1 MASSRQQLLNQLRQ
15 ELYDAQQRVMHLQN
29 TIAHHA
35 ALVGEGIE
43 PQSSMGQSLRGHGAR
58 DDMFKYIG
66 LVESEDDMSN
76 FIGSDDKPET
86 KPRLGAEAPEQIKP
100 KNVPPVSPLVLQLV
114 HAHPND
120 AVDFA
125 VPGPAPLLA
134 SAEGS
139 NGGAHPAGQGTES
152 LEEVAGIPHAM
163 RTVFEPAPGVCPS
176 EFWEWDITANSVHT
190 SAAWPPPPYTEE
202 EHSTTALELLLRSVQ
217 AIDTVPL
224 ERRIDALLSGA
235 FERLSL
241 PVRVAVAPQSG
252 VKCLHML
259 CQKDAGRMPV
269 RLLALLVPGAGV
281 QSSALGR
288 TGAEGACAPLD
299 ERFASGDIVV
309 HFDARERLQFASPS
323 LALYVQPPARGFVGE
338 AFPPM
343 GSGTQAI
350 EAAVRKVFLE
360 KIPQS
365 EQITLH
371 SPLLGAFEAECRFWP
386 EKAPDGTVLFVLAQ
400 IRDTLRARRMAES
413 YYALFHG
420 IEEGFVVCELDPPRP
435 AGAMVQAHELRVFSM
450 NPAFARLFSL
460 QEAGAGH
467 SLAAL
472 LGPDAEP
479 LMATCLRPMLAGG
492 KAVTATFTSHT
503 RGLSFEVTGYPTEQ
517 GRFACMV
524 KDVTEKVRIMQAMR
538 LNESRFAALYRLSH
552 MDAAPEEEVV
562 QFSLDHAVELTSS
575 SIGFLYVPAEPGE
588 SAQRYFWSR
597 EVHDMFDGSPPATVP
612 DALLLRATGAMG
624 TSLRR
629 GEIFNEPSTEPPVC
643 IGALV
648 DITRFMVAPIIED
661 ERVVC
666 IVGVANKAVG
676 YDAADLR
683 QFELFINGM
692 WFQLRRRWAVQTLQR
707 AKDEAE
713 AASRAKNEFLA
724 NVSHELRTPLNGIL
738 GMLQLLQQSPLSA
751 TQLEYVVT
759 ANYSGRSLLRIISDI
774 LDFSRIEAGRFFL
787 EPHLFDFA
795 TTVRST
801 LGMFVHEAE
810 QKRIKFVL
818 RMGSNIPKVLL
829 GDDARLRQII
839 FNLVGNAFKFTESG
853 EVSVEC
859 SMLPHCPGGKV
870 CLYVAVKDTG
880 IGIPDDRLNDIFKA
894 FTQLDGSSTRK
905 YAGTGLGLGIVQRL
919 MQLMGGALAVES
931 EVGVGTT
938 IHCSI
943 PFGRAEEE
951 PEEETVVE
959 EQPVEA
965 RSMDI
970 LVAEDDPVNRLT
982 IRSLLQKQGH
992 RVMCVNNGQQAL
1004 EALQLRYFDC
1014 LITDIQMPVMDGTEV
1029 ATRIRE
1035 GSASD
1040 FAPTPVVE
1048 EMLQM
1053 GAGPHPRLP
1062 VPSTIPLVAL
1072 TAHAMTGDKEY
1083 YLSLGMDYYLS
1094 KPIIATELEATLHRI
1109 AAGLATKNRP

>member
-1 MASSRQQLLNQLRQ
+1 MANSRHQLLNQLRQ
-15 ELYDAQQRVMHLQN
+15 ELYDAQQRVMQLQN

-35 ALVGEGIE
+35 AYVGEGIE
-43 PQSSMGQSLRGHGAR
+43 PQSSMGQPVHGQGAG

-86 KPRLGAEAPEQIKP
+86 KPRLGADAPEQIKP
-100 KNVPPVSPLVLQLV
+100 RKVPSVSPQVLQLV
-114 HAHPND
+114 HGHPND
-120 AVDFA
+120 TVDFA
-125 VPGPAPLLA
+125 VPGPAPLFAHAA
-134 SAEGS
+134 SHDGPAPSPEYGADHTEGVVD
-139 NGGAHPAGQGTES
+139 APQRVH
-152 LEEVAGIPHAM
+152 
-163 RTVFEPAPGVCPS
+163 TVCEPVPGVCPAV
-176 EFWEWDITANSVHT
+176 FWEWDILANAVHT

-202 EHSTTALELLLRSVQ
+202 EHSATALEQLLRSVH
-217 AIDTVPL
+217 AIDPVPL
-224 ERRIDALLSGA
+224 EQRIDALLAGA

-241 PVRVAVAPQSG
+241 PVRVAVAPQAG
-252 VKCLHML
+252 VKCLHVL
-259 CQKDAGRMPV
+259 CYRDAGGMPV
-269 RLLALLVPGAGV
+269 RLMALLVSGAGGQPLAIGNAAV
-281 QSSALGR
+281 
-288 TGAEGACAPLD
+288 EGEFTSPGV
-299 ERFASGDIVV
+299 RFGSGDIIV
-309 HFDARERLQFASPS
+309 HFDAKERLQYASPS
-323 LALYVQPPARGFVGE
+323 LAAYALPPARGFGGE

-350 EAAVRKVFLE
+350 EAAVRKVFME
-360 KIPQS
+360 KVPHCEQVTLQS
-365 EQITLH
+365 
-371 SPLLGAFEAECRFWP
+371 SLLGSFEAECRFWP
-386 EKAPDGTVLFVLAQ
+386 EKGPDGAVLFVLAQ
-400 IRDTLRARRMAES
+400 IRDTQRARRMAES
-413 YYALFHG
+413 YQALFHG

-435 AGAMVQAHELRVFSM
+435 AGAQVQAHELRVFSI
-450 NPAFARLFSL
+450 NPAFDRLFSL
-460 QEAGAGH
+460 EGAGAGL

-479 LMATCLRPMLAGG
+479 LMAVCLRPMLAGG
-492 KAVTATFTSHT
+492 KAITATFTSRT

-588 SAQRYFWSR
+588 SVQRYFWSR
-597 EVHDMFDGSPPATVP
+597 EVQDMFDGFPPATVP
-612 DALLLRATGAMG
+612 DALLLRPAGEMA

-629 GEIFNEPSTEPPVC
+629 GEIFNEPFAENPVC
-643 IGALV
+643 IGDHL
-648 DITRFMVAPIIED
+648 DITRVMVAPIIED

-676 YDAADLR
+676 YEAADLR

-738 GMLQLLQQSPLSA
+738 GMLQLLQQSPLTT

-818 RMGSNIPKVLL
+818 RMASNIPKVLL

-853 EVSVEC
+853 EVAVEC
-859 SMLPHCPGGKV
+859 SLLPYCPGGKV
-870 CLYVAVKDTG
+870 CVYVAVKDTG
-880 IGIPDDRLNDIFKA
+880 IGIPDERLSDIFKA

-919 MQLMGGALAVES
+919 MQLMGGTLTVES

-943 PFGRAEEE
+943 PFVPTDEE
-951 PEEETVVE
+951 PEVETVVE
-959 EQPVEA
+959 IPLAEA
-965 RSMDI
+965 RPLDI

-992 RVMCVNNGQQAL
+992 RVVCVNNGQQAL
-1004 EALQLRYFDC
+1004 EALQLRSFDC

-1029 ATRIRE
+1029 AIRIRE
-1035 GSASD
+1035 GTASD
-1040 FAPTPVVE
+1040 VAPTTVVE

-1053 GAGPHPRLP
+1053 EQGPHPLLP
-1062 VPSTIPLVAL
+1062 VPTTIPLVAL

-1094 KPIIATELEATLHRI
+1094 KPIIATELEATLQRI
-1109 AAGLATKNRP
+1109 AAGLATKTNP

>member
-1 MASSRQQLLNQLRQ
+1 MASSRQQRLNQLRQ
-15 ELYDAQQRVMHLQN
+15 ELYDAQQRVMHLQH

-43 PQSSMGQSLRGHGAR
+43 PHSSMGQPVRGQGAE
-58 DDMFKYIG
+58 DDMFQYIG
-66 LVESEDDMSN
+66 LVENEDDMSN
-76 FIGSDDKPET
+76 FIGSDDQPET
-86 KPRLGAEAPEQIKP
+86 KPRLGAEAPSQIKP
-100 KNVPPVSPLVLQLV
+100 KSSVSVSPQVLQLV
-114 HAHPND
+114 HGHPND
-120 AVDFA
+120 TVDFA
-125 VPGPAPLLA
+125 VPGPAPLFAQAEESNGAGLTPGH
-134 SAEGS
+134 SAEQMDDAA
-139 NGGAHPAGQGTES
+139 GALHP
-152 LEEVAGIPHAM
+152 VH
-163 RTVFEPAPGVCPS
+163 TVCEPVPGVCPA
-176 EFWEWDITANSVHT
+176 EFWEWDITANAVHT
-190 SAAWPPPPYTEE
+190 SAAWPPPPYMEE
-202 EHSTTALELLLRSVQ
+202 EHSATALEQLLRSVH
-217 AIDTVPL
+217 AIDPVPL

-235 FERLSL
+235 FDRLSL
-241 PVRVAVAPQSG
+241 PVRVAVAPQTG
-252 VKCLHML
+252 VTCLHML
-259 CQKDAGRMPV
+259 CHRDAGRMPV
-269 RLLALLVPGAGV
+269 RLSALLLAGA
-281 QSSALGR
+281 QPSAYGSIAGEAECALMGGR
-288 TGAEGACAPLD
+288 FG
-299 ERFASGDIVV
+299 SGDIVA
-309 HFDARERLQFASPS
+309 HFDTKERLLYSSPS
-323 LALYVQPPARGFVGE
+323 LAAYALPPARGFVGE

-360 KIPQS
+360 KVPHC
-365 EQITLH
+365 EQVTLH
-371 SPLLGAFEAECRFWP
+371 SSLLGTFEAECRFWP
-386 EKAPDGTVLFVLAQ
+386 EKGPDGTVLFVLAQ
-400 IRDTLRARRMAES
+400 IRDTQRARRMAES

-435 AGAMVQAHELRVFSM
+435 AGAQVQAHELRVFSM
-450 NPAFARLFSL
+450 NPAFSRLFSL
-460 QEAGAGH
+460 EGTGAGH

-575 SIGFLYVPAEPGE
+575 NIGFLYVPAEPGE

-597 EVHDMFDGSPPATVP
+597 EVQDMFDGFPPATVP
-612 DALLLRATGAMG
+612 DALLLRPAGEMA

-629 GEIFNEPSTEPPVC
+629 GEIFNEPFAEHPVC
-643 IGALV
+643 IGEQL
-648 DITRFMVAPIIED
+648 DISRFMVAPIIED

-666 IVGVANKAVG
+666 IVGVANKAAA
-676 YDAADLR
+676 YEAADLR

-738 GMLQLLQQSPLSA
+738 GMLQLLQQSTLST

-853 EVSVEC
+853 DVAVEC
-859 SMLPHCPGGKV
+859 SLLPYCPEGKV
-870 CLYVAVKDTG
+870 CMYVAVKDTG
-880 IGIPDDRLNDIFKA
+880 IGIPDERLNDIFTA

-919 MQLMGGALAVES
+919 MQLMGGTLAVES

-951 PEEETVVE
+951 PEEEKVVE
-959 EQPVEA
+959 EHPVKA
-965 RSMDI
+965 RPLDI

-992 RVMCVNNGQQAL
+992 RVVCMNNGQQAL

-1029 ATRIRE
+1029 AIRIRE

-1040 FAPTPVVE
+1040 IAPTAVVE

-1053 GAGPHPRLP
+1053 GEGPHTLLP
-1062 VPSTIPLVAL
+1062 VSTTIPLVAL

-1094 KPIIATELEATLHRI
+1094 KPIIATELEATLNRI
-1109 AAGLATKNRP
+1109 AAGLATKAHP